1 MQPENNPIDI
11 ATIIDD
17 TDNLIRR
24 INAHLEELENKYNI
38 EKRRLPDLLKVR
50 FFRLKSDFSFEI

>member
-24 INAHLEELENKYNI
+24 INAHLEELEDKYNI
-38 EKRRLPDLLKVR
+38 EKKKTSR
-50 FFRLKSDFSFEI
+50 SFEGEVFQA